1 MQMSELVTAFFLSD
15 LATQAVLD
23 PESGLLKCLFPIAC
37 LIVIE
42 FVISLLSV
50 KVPIFKKCF
59 DFSPSILIRNGKIQ
73 KKELLKN
80 RMTIDELLSFLR
92 QCGAYRLE
100 SVDFAI
106 LEPNGEMSVILR
118 DEYETPSKKDL
129 GLDTSSSGYSVAVID
144 DGKINDK
151 ALEII
156 GRSKK
161 WLFDVLRQEKAEDVR
176 DVFLLTSDF
185 TGKTSIVLKSQ
196 TQ

>member
-23 PESGLLKCLFPIAC
+23 PESGLLKCVLPIAC

-50 KVPIFKKCF
+50 KV
-59 DFSPSILIRNGKIQ
+59 PSILIRNGKIQ

-129 GLDTSSSGYSVAVID
+129 GLDASSSGYSVAVID

-156 GRSKK
+156 GRSRK
-161 WLFDVLRQEKAEDVR
+161 WLFDILRQEKAKDVR